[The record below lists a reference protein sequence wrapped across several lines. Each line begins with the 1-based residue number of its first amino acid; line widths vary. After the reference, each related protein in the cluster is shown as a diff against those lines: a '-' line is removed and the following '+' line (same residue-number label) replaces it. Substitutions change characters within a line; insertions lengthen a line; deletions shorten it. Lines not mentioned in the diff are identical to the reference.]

1 MDLEGVLDW
10 EESSNIC
17 KKSVSLSPEESGQ
30 VVRVKRNRVELT
42 TLAFHSHSVFVTS
55 EVEKSNFYRDL
66 EGGIDWEIKT
76 EKKQTKSS

>member
-55 EVEKSNFYRDL
+55 EV
-66 EGGIDWEIKT
+66 
-76 EKKQTKSS
+76 